1 MNVIDTHLHCWDRD
15 RFHYAWLEGADLP
28 YRFTPADAGPVPTE
42 DRWRAVFMEADRLPG
57 EAIDEARWAMSLSP
71 DGPGIEMVGAVAHA
85 PLGVGASPELTA
97 LRAELGVVGIR
108 RLLQDEPLDSFAD
121 PALVA
126 DLRRVGDA
134 GLVFDACVRDHQLQA
149 LAELAD
155 RCPGTTIVLDHLGKP
170 DVSDPSGA
178 RIGGWID
185 GVRSLA
191 ARENVVVK
199 LSGIL
204 PVNGPFAGVRPWVLA
219 GLEAFGPERVVVG
232 SDWPVSRRP
241 EDAYEDWFRFVLT
254 DCELAADEVDAVSH
268 ANAERIYGV

>member
-28 YRFTPADAGPVPTE
+28 YRFAPADAGPVPAE

-85 PLGVGASPELTA
+85 PLGVGASSELTA
-97 LRAELGVVGIR
+97 LRAEPGVVGIR

-126 DLRRVGDA
+126 DLRRVGEG

-155 RCPGTTIVLDHLGKP
+155 RCAGTTMVLDHLGKP
-170 DVSDPSGA
+170 DVSDP
-178 RIGGWID
+178 
-185 GVRSLA
+185 
-191 ARENVVVK
+191 
-199 LSGIL
+199 
-204 PVNGPFAGVRPWVLA
+204 
-219 GLEAFGPERVVVG
+219 
-232 SDWPVSRRP
+232 
-241 EDAYEDWFRFVLT
+241 T
-254 DCELAADEVDAVSH
+254 
-268 ANAERIYGV
+268 